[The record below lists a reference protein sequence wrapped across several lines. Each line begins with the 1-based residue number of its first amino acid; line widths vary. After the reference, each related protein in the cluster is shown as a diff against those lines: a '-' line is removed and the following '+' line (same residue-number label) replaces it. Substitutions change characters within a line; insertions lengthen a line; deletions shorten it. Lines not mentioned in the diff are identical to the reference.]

1 MTPPIWSTN
10 QSKLDINKKMNLED
24 IKKVDAIYRVY
35 YNAYKKNEMVG
46 IYDVARETELSNK
59 EVEEAILFLEGE
71 NKIAISNKGFDP
83 INSGVVYRL
92 TKEGFTWFAKTNYE
106 NELINKPNS
115 TSGSSVMNIYG
126 GNNQLGNDNVQ
137 NCGVGNKESGF
148 RKYLTKIIIGVIIA
162 LLATGIA
169 AYLNLN

>member
-1 MTPPIWSTN
+1 
-10 QSKLDINKKMNLED
+10 MNVED
-24 IKKVDAIYRVY
+24 IKKVDIVYRVY

-46 IYDVARETELSNK
+46 VYDVAQETQLSPQ
-59 EVEEAILFLEGE
+59 EVNEAILFLEGE
-71 NKIAISNKGFDP
+71 NRIVFSNKGFDP

-115 TSGSSVMNIYG
+115 ASGSSVMNIYG
-126 GNNQLGNDNVQ
+126 GNNQLGNDNIQ
-137 NCGVGNKESGF
+137 NFGIENKGSNCKKHLKE
-148 RKYLTKIIIGVIIA
+148 IIIGVIITILGA
-162 LLATGIA
+162 AIA